1 MFPHNNRGIHG
12 HPAPHQSTERDG
24 GMGRLKDGKDRGR
37 DGLAEGRKVHE
48 NKRNGGRGMHEEGR
62 SGFPRGGEEGCRGQ
76 RGINKGKE
84 EKG

>member
-1 MFPHNNRGIHG
+1 
-12 HPAPHQSTERDG
+12 
-24 GMGRLKDGKDRGR
+24 MGRIEEEMGWQK
-37 DGLAEGRKVHE
+37 
-48 NKRNGGRGMHEEGR
+48 KRNGGRGMHEEGR